1 MTARR
6 RVVVVGAGAFGS
18 AAALEL
24 HARGWAVTLVERGR
38 RPHPDAS
45 STDVSKVVRMDYGSD
60 VFYHELADASMDGWE
75 RWNAEWPRPLYHDD
89 GFLVLAPTAMEPGG
103 YEHES
108 YTVLRRRGH
117 APRRMDGEILSRR
130 YPAWE
135 GSRYPDGYLSPRGGW
150 AESEAVVARLLHLC
164 DIAGVDRVDGTFLEL
179 SERGSR
185 VTGVRVRPSRGG
197 AVEALEADRVIIAA
211 GAWTP
216 TLLPSTQD
224 ILTTV
229 AQPVLHFGVD
239 DPDTWRPPR
248 FLPFAADIAGSG
260 WYGFPAL
267 PDGRLKLGHHGP
279 GRVVRPDDRG
289 EVSADHVRLARRFL
303 AESLPGLADAPVV
316 GSRVCLYCDTRDGDL
331 LIDRAPERE
340 GLVVASGGSGH
351 AFKFTPMLGEI
362 IADAVEGRPS
372 RWLERFGWRM
382 VEDVTGEE
390 ARLRIDEHPQPG
402 DSP

>member
-1 MTARR
+1 MTSRGT
-6 RVVVVGAGAFGS
+6 VVVVGAGAFGA

-24 HARGWAVTLVERGR
+24 RARGWAVTLVERGR

-60 VFYHELADASMDGWE
+60 VFYHELAEASMDGWD

-89 GFLVLAPTAMEPGG
+89 GFLVLAAADMEPGG

-108 YTVLRRRGH
+108 YTLLRRRGH
-117 APRRMDGEILSRR
+117 EPLRVGGETLARG

-135 GSRYPDGYLSPRGGW
+135 GRRYPDGYLSPRGGW
-150 AESEAVVARLLHLC
+150 AESEAVVARLLKLC
-164 DIAGVDRVDGTFLEL
+164 DVAGVDRLDGTFLEL

-185 VTGVRVRPSRGG
+185 VGGIRLRPSRGG
-197 AVEALEADRVIIAA
+197 AVETLEAERVVIAA

-216 TLLPSTQD
+216 TLLPSTTHL
-224 ILTTV
+224 LTTV

-239 DPDTWRPPR
+239 DPDAWRPPR
-248 FLPFAADIAGSG
+248 FLAFAADIAGSG

-279 GRVVRPDDRG
+279 GRVVEPDARG
-289 EVSADHVRLARRFL
+289 EVTPDHVERARRFL
-303 AESLPGLADAPVV
+303 AGSLPALADAPIV
-316 GSRVCLYCDTRDGDL
+316 GSRVCLYCDSRDGDL
-331 LIDRAPERE
+331 LIDRVPGRE

-351 AFKFTPMLGEI
+351 GFKFTPMLGEI
-362 IADAVEGRPS
+362 IADAVEDRPS
-372 RWLERFGWRM
+372 PWLERFRWRT
-382 VEDVTGEE
+382 VDAVTGEE
-390 ARLRIDEHPQPG
+390 ARLRANDHPQKG
-402 DSP
+402 DSR